1 MARVPPARRPVPGR
15 LRRTTTPR
23 LWKQHFAENPLRFDL
38 DRIAVKTTRIS
49 VSYRLRLPIRESFPV
64 CAMVGSSGDDQR
76 RNNQDR
82 RDGESDPH
90 ASCNGIGG
98 RRSNVARR

>member
-1 MARVPPARRPVPGR
+1 MLAIEPIEFRRLNSIDLQTG
-15 LRRTTTPR
+15 TEHE
-23 LWKQHFAENPLRFDL
+23 KQHFAENPLRFDL

>member
-1 MARVPPARRPVPGR
+1 MARVAPARRPVPGR

-23 LWKQHFAENPLRFDL
+23 LWKQDFAENPLRFDL
-38 DRIAVKTTRIS
+38 DRNAVMKTRIS
-49 VSYRLRLPIRESFPV
+49 ASYRLRLPIRESFPV

-76 RNNQDR
+76 RNNQDCR
-82 RDGESDPH
+82 YGESDPH
-90 ASCNGIGG
+90 AICNRIGG